1 MNLKNTIFILII
13 LFFLFQIVV
22 SKEDSKQEKEKSKP
36 NVVVSTFALY
46 DSAKY
51 IAGDS
56 LNISMI
62 LPFGADAHNFEL
74 TPKIMSKIEDSSLF
88 VFSGASL
95 EPWIAR
101 IPSKNS
107 VDMSKHVKLITLT
120 GGGCDDENHKDH
132 KNHYNEN
139 FVDPHYWLDLKN
151 MINIT
156 KVLQEEFTKILPKNK
171 ELFQKNADK
180 RIDTLSRLDE
190 KYKQQFNS
198 CKKNVIVVNH
208 NAFSY
213 LSKNYGFEVEALS
226 GLSPQ
231 MIPSPKNIKHIHEA
245 IKEHN
250 ITTIF
255 FESFVSDKIIKSI
268 AKDLDIKVDVL
279 QPLGNITKDE
289 VGKSY
294 IDIMDT
300 NIQKITKALECK

>member
-1 MNLKNTIFILII
+1 M
-13 LFFLFQIVV
+13 IVL
-22 SKEDSKQEKEKSKP
+22 KEDSKLEKEKSKP
-36 NVVVSTFALY
+36 GVVLSTFALY
-46 DSAKY
+46 DSAKF
-51 IAGDS
+51 IAGDN
-56 LNISMI
+56 LDISMI

-107 VDMSKHVKLITLT
+107 IDMSKHVKLIAPE
-120 GGGCDDENHKDH
+120 GEGCGHEDHEDHHHSENHI
-132 KNHYNEN
+132 
-139 FVDPHYWLDLKN
+139 DPHYWLDIKN
-151 MINIT
+151 MISIT
-156 KVLQEEFTKILPKNK
+156 EILKDELIKLSPQNK

-180 RIDTLSRLDE
+180 YSHMLSALDE
-190 KYKQQFNS
+190 KSKQQFDS
-198 CKKNVIVVNH
+198 CKKDTIIVNH

-213 LSKNYGFEVEALS
+213 LSKNYGFHVESLS

-231 MIPSPKNIKHIHEA
+231 MIPSPKSIKHIHEA

-268 AKDLDIKVDVL
+268 AKDLDVKVDVL

-289 VGKSY
+289 IGKSY
-294 IDIMDT
+294 IEIMDI
-300 NIQKITKALECK
+300 NIQKITKALECQ